1 MTQADVAIKASV
13 SARSVHNLE
22 SGATWPQAANRERIE
37 QALGWAPGSLETIRD
52 GGEPTELDGDGPSQS
67 KSLFPG
73 GTADAKRI
81 INGTAEAMHR
91 PGTTLGDLD
100 ETTRAFFDRV
110 TQLATINGLVGAV
123 ENPEHPQAL
132 AAIRASLREN
142 IGRHGVTP
150 DLVRTVAAGH
160 LGDVVSQL
168 DAPRRDQV
176 VELAYRLLDEQESEG
191 GGASSFEDLDE
202 EVNAVPDLGVTSDGQ
217 VWERDRHGNWAAV
230 RTIKMESRGVI
241 WVGRRS
247 AFMPADTV
255 TSRFGDITIVDKKV
269 LRELLREAGSRAIKP
284 ESIAAAA
291 LQSTSSVRDDLAAR
305 RDSNTP
311 RGPVRN
317 VVDDDDPTAGI
328 DWRDYAAHPKTDP
341 LEEDNPTP

>member
-37 QALGWAPGSLETIRD
+37 QALGWAPGSLEAIRD

-73 GTADAKRI
+73 GTTDAKRI
-81 INGTAEAMHR
+81 INETA

-100 ETTRAFFDRV
+100 ETTRAFFDKV

-132 AAIRASLREN
+132 TAIRASLREN

-150 DLVRTVAAGH
+150 DLVRTVAANH
-160 LGDVVSQL
+160 LSAVVSQL

-191 GGASSFEDLDE
+191 GGVAKQ
-202 EVNAVPDLGVTSDGQ
+202 P
-217 VWERDRHGNWAAV
+217 
-230 RTIKMESRGVI
+230 
-241 WVGRRS
+241 
-247 AFMPADTV
+247 
-255 TSRFGDITIVDKKV
+255 
-269 LRELLREAGSRAIKP
+269 
-284 ESIAAAA
+284 
-291 LQSTSSVRDDLAAR
+291 DDLAAR

-311 RGPVRN
+311 PRSIRN